1 MAAGVGVLI
10 RRSGS
15 SLIVASPN
23 DPEQVSWNDDTLLTA
38 QLPDHFAFG
47 WLNDCDDCHQP
58 TTWQQASGF

>member
-1 MAAGVGVLI
+1 M
-10 RRSGS
+10 
-15 SLIVASPN
+15 
-23 DPEQVSWNDDTLLTA
+23 SWNDDTLLTA